1 MRSIQHSNVFWIN
14 YSIIFIFAFYR
25 ICEKYSF
32 SFANVIVLSLGY
44 YIFHGKINDKS
55 QSAAIAPNRNTMKYN
70 LEILFLN
77 NLFKVRQALAV
88 PIKVIVLLILWFIQ
102 QHRQQIQSST
112 WLHADWPYSYFVRPF
127 FIFNDR
133 IVYELFLF
141 FPPWLR

>member
-1 MRSIQHSNVFWIN
+1 M
-14 YSIIFIFAFYR
+14 AFYR
-25 ICEKYSF
+25 TCEKYSF
-32 SFANVIVLSLGY
+32 SFANVIVLSLAY

-88 PIKVIVLLILWFIQ
+88 PIKVIVLLVLWFIQ

-112 WLHADWPYSYFVRPF
+112 WLHAD
-127 FIFNDR
+127 
-133 IVYELFLF
+133 
-141 FPPWLR
+141 